1 MKVRTEPFGTTKSG
15 TPVLRYILENGN
27 GMQVSVL
34 DYACVI
40 QSILL
45 PRKGA
50 EALDVVLGYDS
61 LADYE
66 AGSCFFGSF
75 VGRYAN
81 RIKGA
86 QFQLNGNRYTLEQND
101 GNNHLHG
108 IYCKQVFSGDVKED
122 WLVLRRTSPDG
133 EEGYPG
139 TLSLE
144 VRYHLNEQN
153 GLEMEYWAQT
163 DAPTVLNLTNHS
175 YFNLNGQD
183 GSTVL
188 THKLTLSAG
197 SFTEGD
203 AETLPTGVIL
213 PVDGTPMDFRR
224 GKEIG
229 AELFA
234 EDPQLTMCLG
244 YDHNLIL
251 NGRAGELRWFATAE
265 SGPVRMDCYTTQPA
279 VQLYTGNYVDND
291 TAACGKGGVRYPRYG
306 GFCLETQHYP
316 CAPNFPTFPST
327 VLNPGEVYQEKTVYQ
342 FHFIEA

>member
-1 MKVRTEPFGTTKSG
+1 MRIQATPFGATKAG
-15 TPVLRYILENGN
+15 DPVTRYTLENET

-34 DYACVI
+34 DYACII

-45 PRKGA
+45 PRPGA
-50 EALDVVLGYDS
+50 EPLDVVLGYDDLS
-61 LADYE
+61 GYE
-66 AGSCFFGSF
+66 AGGCYFGSF

-86 QFQLNGNRYTLEQND
+86 QFQLNGQTYTLEKND

-108 IYCKQVFSGDVKED
+108 IYCRQVFSGSVEDD
-122 WLVLRRTSPDG
+122 WLVLRRASPDG

-139 TLSLE
+139 ALALE
-144 VRYHLNEQN
+144 VRYRLNDQN
-153 GLEMEYWAQT
+153 GLEMEYLAQT
-163 DAPTVLNLTNHS
+163 DAPTVINLTNHS

-183 GSTVL
+183 GSMIL
-188 THKLTLSAG
+188 SHKLTLNADA
-197 SFTEGD
+197 FTEGD

-213 PVDGTPMDFRR
+213 PVEGTPMDFRR

-251 NGRAGELRWFATAE
+251 NGQPGELRWFASAE
-265 SGPVRMDCYTTQPA
+265 AGAVRMDCFTTQPA
-279 VQLYTGNYVDND
+279 VQLYTGNYVDTD
-291 TAACGKGGVRYPRYG
+291 TAEHGKGGLRYPRYG

-316 CAPNFPTFPST
+316 CAPNFPAFPST
-327 VLNPGEVYQEKTVYQ
+327 VLRPGEVYREKTVYQ
-342 FHFIEA
+342 FQITGG